1 MMQHPAAKDPGLS
14 LVIPVYR
21 NEANVGDLLDA
32 LEGFAVRYQMFEAV
46 LVVDGSPDR
55 SWELLRAG
63 LIERRIPA
71 QLLLLSRNFG
81 AFAAIR
87 RGLEVARHD
96 VTAVM
101 AADLQEPPE
110 LIDQFHDAIAAG
122 DVDLAVGVRRGR
134 SDGVLRGLVSN
145 LFWRLYRRFVLP
157 DVPRG
162 GVDVFAV
169 SNEVRDV
176 VVSMRE
182 SNSSLVA
189 QLLWVGFRRAEVPYE
204 RRRRD
209 KGRSAWTRRKRF
221 QYMLD
226 SVFSFSDVPIMA
238 LLWMGLVGVLL
249 TSIASVTVLV
259 SWWAGRITV
268 PGYTPLILGVL
279 FIGSLL
285 IVGQGIV
292 GAYVWRA
299 AENTKMRPLSVTALH
314 EEFGPGGSKGRSGGA
329 DARG

>member
-1 MMQHPAAKDPGLS
+1 MGQPGLS
-14 LVIPVYR
+14 LVVPVYK
-21 NEANVGDLLDA
+21 NEENIDDLLES
-32 LEGFAVRYQMFEAV
+32 LRVFATRYQTFEAV

-55 SWELLRAG
+55 SWEMLRAG
-63 LIERRIPA
+63 LKQRQIPA
-71 QLLLLSRNFG
+71 QLILLSRNFG

-87 RGLEVARHD
+87 RGMEVARYE

-110 LIDQFHDAIAAG
+110 LIDQFHAVISAG
-122 DVDLAVGVRRGR
+122 DADLAVGVRRAR
-134 SDGVLRGLVSN
+134 DDGWWRGLASN
-145 LFWRLYRRFVLP
+145 LYWRLYRRFVVP

-162 GVDVFAV
+162 GVDVFAM
-169 SNEVRDV
+169 SNAVKEV

-182 SNSSLVA
+182 SNSSLVS
-189 QLLWVGFRRAEVPYE
+189 QLLWVGFKRAEIPYE
-204 RRRRD
+204 RRRRE
-209 KGRSAWTRRKRF
+209 KGRSAWTRRARF
-221 QYMLD
+221 RYMLD

-238 LLWMGLVGVLL
+238 LLWMGLIGVLL
-249 TSIASVTVLV
+249 TSVASVTVLV

-285 IVGQGIV
+285 IIGQGIV

-314 EEFGPGGSKGRSGGA
+314 EEFPPADPGGDSGGVHA
-329 DARG
+329 GG